1 MVIVLVEVVMAY
13 TWLDT
18 GVVAMWLESEQ
29 SIIVTVKVYSSDVYP
44 LVPSNITVYIPT
56 STEFVL

>member
-1 MVIVLVEVVMAY
+1 MMAY

-18 GVVAMWLESEQ
+18 EVVVMWLESEQ

-44 LVPSNITVYIPT
+44 LVPSNITVYVPT
-56 STEFVL
+56 SPEFEL